1 MVRIIKNMINDM
13 LDQAWTLLGMFIA
26 WVVLDGS
33 AKVVVGYGIFVTAI
47 ITAIVGDY
55 VTAAMETQVTGE
67 PVEVSAEVMTLV
79 QTALGGLIGIIG
91 GYFGAKANNKDKE
104 E

>member
-1 MVRIIKNMINDM
+1 MVRIIKNMLNDL

-33 AKVVVGYGIFVTAI
+33 AKVVVGYGIFVTLI
-47 ITAIVGDY
+47 IWL
-55 VTAAMETQVTGE
+55 VTS
-67 PVEVSAEVMTLV
+67 P
-79 QTALGGLIGIIG
+79 IR
-91 GYFGAKANNKDKE
+91 NRE

>member
-1 MVRIIKNMINDM
+1 MVRLIKNIFNDL

-33 AKVVVGYGIFVTAI
+33 AKTVVGYGI
-47 ITAIVGDY
+47 
-55 VTAAMETQVTGE
+55 
-67 PVEVSAEVMTLV
+67 VMT
-79 QTALGGLIGIIG
+79 TIIWVLTSPVRHRG
-91 GYFGAKANNKDKE
+91 E